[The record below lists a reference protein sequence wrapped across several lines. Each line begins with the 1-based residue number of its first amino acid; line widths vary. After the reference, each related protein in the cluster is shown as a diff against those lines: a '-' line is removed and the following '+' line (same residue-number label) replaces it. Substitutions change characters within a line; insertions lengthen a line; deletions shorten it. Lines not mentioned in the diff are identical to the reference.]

1 MSLEKNIQEFI
12 TYFQNH
18 ITGDEK
24 GEAQIFLDR
33 LFVALGYP
41 DGIKGADATAESRI
55 QFKTDEKSTTRFADL
70 IISSKVLIEMKKRG
84 EDLQKHYGQAFSYW
98 QQLAPN
104 THYMILCNFD
114 ELWVYDMH
122 YQTSYPM
129 TKIKTH
135 DLVTEWGAISFLLPT
150 PQKPVFKSPDD
161 LRELSQEAAYQL
173 AELFKSLLNRNVPKE
188 QALHFVL
195 QCMVAMFA
203 ENIGMLPRY
212 TFTRIIDE
220 TKDNPLEAHDL
231 LLLLFTV
238 MNRRSGV
245 SAGRFYDVEYFNGGL
260 FKEINLPNISPEE
273 LRRLREMCNF
283 DWSKIRPEIFGTI
296 FEKTMDK
303 DERHDFG
310 VHYTSEEDIRRIVNP
325 VIVRPWADKIAS
337 ANTVQELRD
346 IHQALCHYNVL
357 DPACGS
363 GNFLYIAYRAM
374 KGLERQIVDKL
385 ATLGDALDLT
395 TAQSVNIKQ
404 FFGFDIKPVAV
415 EIARVSMM
423 IAKKLTIDELGLSE
437 KALPLDDL
445 DNNIRAED
453 ALFADWDDFDACIGN
468 PPYLG
473 AKLLKVEHGAEYAHR
488 VRKAFPKV
496 PKNSDYCVYWFRKA
510 HELMKDGA
518 RAGLVGTNTIRQ
530 NYSRMG
536 GLDYIVANNGKIYE
550 AYSSLQWSGEA
561 KVHISIAC
569 WSKGAPP
576 YTPARLW
583 VDDGMTVLEVPLIS
597 SSLSP
602 KTDVSGAHQLDC
614 NKNPKKTF
622 QGLIPKN
629 HGFVLSPEEAQKI
642 QTSDLFSREV
652 IFPFLI
658 GRDFLSEPFS
668 QPSRF
673 VIDMNQ
679 YSILEAQRFTEAF
692 KHVQKTVL
700 PEREAKAREEKAK
713 NTQLLKTNPD
723 AETDYL
729 HQQFLD
735 TWWKHGFTRESMIE
749 AIAPLSRYIVCSR
762 VTKRPIFVFVKHPI
776 RPDGALQVFAFED
789 DYNLG
794 ILQSSLHWLWF
805 TEKGSTLK
813 SDYRYTSN
821 TVFNTF
827 PFPQSPSVEQIR
839 AVADCSRAILAYRQ
853 KEQEKSQTG
862 ISLRQIYKLLEM
874 PGKNE
879 LRELHTALDN
889 AVILAYGFDPNGDM
903 LAQLLSLNETIFHK
917 EKAGESVLAPGIPPY
932 YPNPQDLISEYAIS
946 PK

>member
-1 MSLEKNIQEFI
+1 MTLEKNLQEFI
-12 TYFQNH
+12 IYFQNH

-24 GEAQIFLDR
+24 GKAQIFLDR
-33 LFVALGYP
+33 LFVALGYA

-70 IISSKVLIEMKKRG
+70 IIPSKVLIEMKKRG

-129 TKIKTH
+129 TKIKTQN
-135 DLVTEWGAISFLLPT
+135 LTTEWGAISFLLPI
-150 PQKPVFKSPDD
+150 PQKPVFKSPDN
-161 LRELSQEAAYQL
+161 LRELSQDAAYQL
-173 AELFKSLLNRNVPKE
+173 AELFKSLSKRNIPKE

-203 ENIGMLPRY
+203 ENIGMLPRD

-220 TKDNPLEAHDL
+220 VKDNPREAHDL
-231 LLLLFTV
+231 LFLLFTV
-238 MNRRSGV
+238 MNKRSGV
-245 SAGRFYDVEYFNGGL
+245 SVGRFYDVQYFNGGL
-260 FKEINLPNISPEE
+260 FKDINLPNLSSEE
-273 LRRLREMCNF
+273 IRRLREMCNF
-283 DWSKIRPEIFGTI
+283 NWSKIRPEIFGTI

-310 VHYTSEEDIRRIVNP
+310 VHYTSEADIRRIVNP
-325 VIVRPWADKIAS
+325 VIVRPWADKIVS
-337 ANTVQELRD
+337 ANTVQELKD
-346 IHQALCHYNVL
+346 IHQALCHYKVL

-385 ATLGDALDLT
+385 ASLGELLDLNT
-395 TAQSVNIKQ
+395 SQSVNIKQ

-445 DNNIRAED
+445 DDNIRAED
-453 ALFADWDDFDACIGN
+453 ALFADWGDFDACIGN

-473 AKLLKVEHGAEYAHR
+473 AKLLKVEHSAEYAHR

-496 PKNSDYCVYWFRKA
+496 PNNADYCVYWFRKA
-510 HELMKDGA
+510 HELMQDGA

-530 NYSRMG
+530 NYSRVG

-569 WSKGAPP
+569 WSKGESP
-576 YTPARLW
+576 YKPARLW
-583 VDDGMTVLEVPLIS
+583 VDEGMNMLEVPLIS

-602 KTDVSGAHQLDC
+602 KTDVSGAHQLIC
-614 NKNPKKTF
+614 NKKPKKTF

-629 HGFVLSPEEAQKI
+629 DGFVLSPEQAQKM
-642 QTSDLFSREV
+642 QSSDLFSRDV
-652 IFPFLI
+652 IFPFLT
-658 GRDFLSEPFS
+658 GDDFLSQPFA
-668 QPSRF
+668 QPTRF

-679 YSILEAQRFTEAF
+679 YSILEAQRFIEAF
-692 KHVQKTVL
+692 KHIQKTVL
-700 PEREAKAREEKAK
+700 PEREAKAREEKIK
-713 NTQLLKTNPD
+713 NAQLLKTNPE
-723 AETDYL
+723 AKTDYL
-729 HQQFLD
+729 HQEFLD
-735 TWWKHGFTRESMIE
+735 NWWKHGFTRDSMIE
-749 AIAPLSRYIVCSR
+749 AIAPLSHYIVCSR

-789 DYNLG
+789 DYNFG

-827 PFPQSPSVEQIR
+827 PFPQNPTVEQIR
-839 AVADCSRAILAYRQ
+839 AIADCTRTILAYRHTI
-853 KEQEKSQTG
+853 QEKSQTG
-862 ISLRQIYKLLEM
+862 ISLRQIYKSLEM

-879 LRELHTALDN
+879 LRELHATLDN
-889 AVILAYGFDPNGDM
+889 AVISAYGFDPEGDM
-903 LAQLLSLNETIFHK
+903 LAQLLSLNETIFNK

-932 YPNPQDLISEYAIS
+932 YPNPEELVSDYAIN

>member
-1 MSLEKNIQEFI
+1 MKC
-12 TYFQNH
+12 
-18 ITGDEK
+18 
-24 GEAQIFLDR
+24 
-33 LFVALGYP
+33 
-41 DGIKGADATAESRI
+41 
-55 QFKTDEKSTTRFADL
+55 L
-70 IISSKVLIEMKKRG
+70 I
-84 EDLQKHYGQAFSYW
+84 
-98 QQLAPN
+98 
-104 THYMILCNFD
+104 YM
-114 ELWVYDMH
+114 
-122 YQTSYPM
+122 T
-129 TKIKTH
+129 
-135 DLVTEWGAISFLLPT
+135 
-150 PQKPVFKSPDD
+150 
-161 LRELSQEAAYQL
+161 
-173 AELFKSLLNRNVPKE
+173 
-188 QALHFVL
+188 
-195 QCMVAMFA
+195 
-203 ENIGMLPRY
+203 
-212 TFTRIIDE
+212 
-220 TKDNPLEAHDL
+220 
-231 LLLLFTV
+231 
-238 MNRRSGV
+238 
-245 SAGRFYDVEYFNGGL
+245 
-260 FKEINLPNISPEE
+260 NISPDE
-273 LRRLREMCNF
+273 LKTLREMCDF

-337 ANTVQELRD
+337 ANTVQELKD
-346 IHQALCHYNVL
+346 IHRALCHYNVL

-385 ATLGDALDLT
+385 ATLGEELDLT
-395 TAQSVNIKQ
+395 TSQSVNIRQ

-453 ALFADWDDFDACIGN
+453 ALFADWGDFDACIGN

-496 PKNSDYCVYWFRKA
+496 PKNADYCVYWFRKA

-530 NYSRMG
+530 NYSRVG
-536 GLDYIVANNGKIYE
+536 GLDYIIANNGKIYE

-569 WSKGAPP
+569 WSKGEPP
-576 YTPARLW
+576 YKPARLW
-583 VDDGMTVLEVPLIS
+583 VDEGATLLEVPLIS

-602 KTDVSGAHQLDC
+602 KTDVSGAHQLAC
-614 NKNPKKTF
+614 NKKPKKTF

-629 HGFVLSPEEAQKI
+629 DGFVLSPEQAHTI
-642 QTSDLFSREV
+642 QSSDLFSREV

-658 GRDFLSEPFS
+658 GRDFLSHSFS

-679 YSILEAQRFTEAF
+679 YTIFEAQRFTEAF

-713 NTQLLKTNPD
+713 NAQLLKTNPD

-735 TWWKHGFTRESMIE
+735 NWWKHGFTRESMIE
-749 AIAPLSRYIVCSR
+749 AIAPLSRYIVCSI
-762 VTKRPIFVFVKHPI
+762 VTKRSIFAFVKHPI
-776 RPDGALQVFAFED
+776 RPDHALQVFAFED
-789 DYNLG
+789 DYNFG

-827 PFPQSPSVEQIR
+827 PFPQNPTVEHIR

-853 KEQEKSQTG
+853 TEQEKSQTG

-879 LRELHTALDN
+879 LRELHSALDN
-889 AVILAYGFDPNGDM
+889 AVISAYGFDPKGDM
-903 LAQLLSLNETIFHK
+903 LAQLLTLNETIFNK